1 MLRLRSATMILKL
14 LQQKSIFNIS
24 RRNQPQMKK
33 TNIPGFLLLVLVL
46 AACNN
51 DVKKSVTSG
60 PPEWSKNVIWYQIFV
75 ERFNNGDTSN
85 DPTIEL
91 INTPSASF
99 PVPENWT
106 ITPWTSDWYTQEDWA
121 LQTGRGLRET
131 LQHRRYG
138 GDLQGILDK
147 LDYLSELG
155 ITAIY
160 LNPINDAPSLHK
172 YDARNYHHI
181 DINFGPD
188 PKGDI
193 AIMATENPAD
203 PSTWKWTSADKM
215 FLKLIDE
222 LHKRDIKVIV
232 DFSWNHT
239 GVQFWAWKDLMKNQE
254 KSPYKDWY
262 EVLSFDNPAT
272 PQNEFNYK
280 GWLNIM
286 SLPELKKVD
295 FPVER
300 VSGHPYEGNINEG
313 AKQHIFDVT
322 KRWLAPEGDASKGI
336 DGYRLDVADQ
346 IPMGFWRD
354 YRKFVKSVSP
364 EAYLVGEIWWEK
376 WPDSFMNP
384 IPYSNSEIF
393 DAVMFYQAYRP
404 ARGFFARAEPIAD
417 AKQLADSLTKEWD
430 RLEEPFR
437 YSMMN
442 VSATHDSPRLLSCF
456 ANKGK
461 YKFHA
466 SPHEDTAYISGKPDA
481 ETYSRVKL
489 YLAHQFTIIGS
500 PHIWNGDEFGMWG
513 GDDPD
518 ERKPLWWKD
527 MKFDQETRTN
537 IQAGPKTYDSVGF
550 NQAFFDY
557 YKLLIKIRKE
567 NNALTNGKMEFLKS
581 EGNILIYKRFTDSE
595 LIYVLFN
602 TGTEPFKTELTG
614 GMDFEDLLTGNKM
627 NSVKIDLPAMTAMIL
642 KKL

>member
-1 MLRLRSATMILKL
+1 
-14 LQQKSIFNIS
+14 
-24 RRNQPQMKK
+24 MKK
-33 TNIPGFLLLVLVL
+33 TNIPGLLLLALVL
-46 AACNN
+46 AACNT
-51 DVKKSVTSG
+51 DVKKSIAPG

-75 ERFNNGDTSN
+75 ERFNNGDPTN
-85 DPTIEL
+85 DPTIRS
-91 INTPSASF
+91 ITTPSSSF
-99 PVPENWT
+99 PVPETWT
-106 ITPWTSDWYTQEDWA
+106 VTPWTSDWYTQEDWA
-121 LQTGRGLRET
+121 TQTGRGLRET
-131 LQHRRYG
+131 MQHRRYG
-138 GDLQGILDK
+138 GDLQGIFDK
-147 LDYLSELG
+147 LDYLVELG
-155 ITAIY
+155 ISAIY

-188 PKGDI
+188 PEGDI

-215 FLKLIDE
+215 FLKLIAE

-239 GVQFWAWKDLMKNQE
+239 GVLFWAWQDLVKNQQN
-254 KSPYKDWY
+254 SPYKDWY
-262 EVLSFDNPAT
+262 EVLSFDDPET
-272 PQNEFNYK
+272 TENEFSYK

-295 FPVER
+295 VPVER

-322 KRWLAPEGDASKGI
+322 KRWLAPDGDVSKGI
-336 DGYRLDVADQ
+336 DGFRLDVAEQ
-346 IPMGFWRD
+346 IPLGFWRD
-354 YRKFVKSVSP
+354 YRTFVKSVNP
-364 EAYLVGEIWWEK
+364 EAYLVGEIWYEK
-376 WPDSFMNP
+376 WPDDFMNP
-384 IPYSNSEIF
+384 APYTNSEIF
-393 DAVMFYQAYRP
+393 DAVMFYHAYRP
-404 ARGFFARAEPIAD
+404 ARGFFAQAEPIAD
-417 AKQLADSLTKEWD
+417 AKQLANSLIKEWD
-430 RLEEPFR
+430 RLDEPFR

-442 VSATHDSPRLLSCF
+442 VNATHDSPRLLTCF

-466 SPHEDTAYISGKPDA
+466 NPYEDTAYITGKPDA
-481 ETYSRVKL
+481 ETYLRVKL

-527 MKFDQETRTN
+527 MKFDPETRTN
-537 IQAGPKTYDSVGF
+537 IQPGKKLYDSVGF

-567 NNALTNGKMEFLKS
+567 NNALANGKMEFLKS
-581 EGNILIYKRFTDSE
+581 DGKILIYKRFTDSE

-602 TGTEPFKTELTG
+602 TGTEPFKTELSGAT
-614 GMDFEDLLTGNKM
+614 DFEDLLSGHKIK
-627 NSVKIDLPAMTAMIL
+627 SDKIDLPAMTAMIL

>member
-1 MLRLRSATMILKL
+1 
-14 LQQKSIFNIS
+14 
-24 RRNQPQMKK
+24 MKK
-33 TNIPGFLLLVLVL
+33 TNIPGFLLLILVL
-46 AACNN
+46 AACNS
-51 DVKKSVTSG
+51 DVKKSVTSA

-75 ERFNNGDTSN
+75 ERFNNGDPSN
-85 DPTIEL
+85 DPTIES

-121 LQTGRGLRET
+121 AQTGRRLRET

-188 PKGDI
+188 PVGDI

-215 FLKLIDE
+215 FLKLIDD

-239 GVQFWAWKDLMKNQE
+239 GVQFWAWQDLIKKQE
-254 KSPYKDWY
+254 KSLYKDWY
-262 EVLSFDNPAT
+262 EVLSFDDPKT
-272 PQNEFNYK
+272 TENEFNYK

-286 SLPELKKVD
+286 SLPELKKIDV
-295 FPVER
+295 PVKR
-300 VSGHPYEGNINEG
+300 VSGHPYEGNLNEG
-313 AKQHIFDVT
+313 AKKHIFDVT
-322 KRWLAPEGDASKGI
+322 QRWLAPDGDVSGGI
-336 DGYRLDVADQ
+336 DGFRLDVADQ
-346 IPMGFWRD
+346 VPMGFWRD
-354 YRKFVKSVSP
+354 YRTFVKSVNP
-364 EAYLVGEIWWEK
+364 DAYLVGEIWWEK
-376 WPDSFMNP
+376 WPDVQMNP
-384 IPYSNSEIF
+384 APYANPEIF

-404 ARGFFARAEPIAD
+404 ARGFFALAEPITD
-417 AKQLADSLTKEWD
+417 AKQLADSLTKEWN

-442 VSATHDSPRLLSCF
+442 VNTTHDSPRLLSCF

-466 SPHEDTAYISGKPDA
+466 SPYEDTAYISGKPDA
-481 ETYSRVKL
+481 ETYLRAKL

-527 MKFDQETRTN
+527 MKFVPELRTN
-537 IQAGPKTYDSVGF
+537 IQPGIKLYDSVGF
-550 NQAFFDY
+550 NQEFFDY
-557 YKLLIKIRKE
+557 YKLLIKVRKE
-567 NNALTNGKMEFLKS
+567 NEVLSNGKLDFIKA
-581 EGNILIYKRFTDSE
+581 EGNILIYKRSDGSD

-602 TGTEPFKTELTG
+602 TGTEPHRTELSG
-614 GMDFEDLLTGNKM
+614 GTDFENLLTGCKIK
-627 NSVKIDLPAMTAMIL
+627 SDKIDLPAMTALIL